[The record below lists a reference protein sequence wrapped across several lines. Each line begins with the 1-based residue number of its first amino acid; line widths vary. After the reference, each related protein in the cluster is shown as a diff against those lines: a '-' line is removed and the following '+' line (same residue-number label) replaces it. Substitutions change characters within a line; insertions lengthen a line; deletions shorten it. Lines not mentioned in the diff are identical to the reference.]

1 MAVKSIRIPE
11 ELEQAI
17 DYVARAEKIG
27 KANSFRE
34 LTRMGFGLYVAKSY
48 ERGKISLREASKL
61 LNLTLSETIDLLME
75 TGVKGN
81 IRVKD
86 VMDSLKTLPSKP
98 GVDLHILSLHPV
110 KQKKVYV
117 EFKGKKDLPLSVRL
131 NRRNSRL
138 KVVHEPCNKRLDIRY
153 DVPRS
158 YKKN

>member
-1 MAVKSIRIPE
+1 MAVKSIKIPE

-27 KANSFRE
+27 KANSFRK

-98 GVDLHILSLHPV
+98 GVALPILSLHPV
-110 KQKKVYV
+110 KQKK
-117 EFKGKKDLPLSVRL
+117 
-131 NRRNSRL
+131 
-138 KVVHEPCNKRLDIRY
+138 
-153 DVPRS
+153 
-158 YKKN
+158 